1 MSASEPEPIITDDD
15 KKMDSD
21 IDETSD
27 TDQAVRQMDRNVMI
41 VRDPERLR

>member
-1 MSASEPEPIITDDD
+1 
-15 KKMDSD
+15 MDSD

-27 TDQAVRQMDRNVMI
+27 TDKGVRQMDRNVMI